1 MLATHEVRE
10 MQIQA
15 LPAAIK
21 RRSEQL
27 EMPVLYR
34 EALAALERCTTMD
47 EGKYYADK
55 ADALAAWAKIY
66 GSDEDAR
73 AAARLKLKAYS
84 RMGKLAEELRPIKS
98 NGYRLGLEPGPTTL
112 LMEHGLSKHHAAY
125 ARRLSKLENGDREK
139 FAKVIEAAK
148 SPSGAVLQVGVTGST
163 ERWGKYRQAMMSFRG
178 YCRNNDASLAKSFS
192 RDEAIKAKE
201 MVVEV
206 WEWLDAF
213 EQALPK

>member
-1 MLATHEVRE
+1 MLATNEVRE

-15 LPAAIK
+15 LPPAIQK
-21 RRSEQL
+21 RALQL

-34 EALAALERCTTMD
+34 EAVAALEKCATMD
-47 EGKYYADK
+47 EAKYYSDK
-55 ADALAAWAKIY
+55 SDALAAWAKIY

-98 NGYRLGLEPGPTTL
+98 NGYRRGLEPGPTTL
-112 LMEHGLSKHHAAY
+112 LIEHGLSRHGAGN
-125 ARRLSKLENGDREK
+125 ARRLSKLEISDREK
-139 FAKVIEAAK
+139 FEKVLETAR
-148 SPSGAVLQVGVTGST
+148 SPSGACLQVGATGST
-163 ERWGKYRQAMMSFRG
+163 EHWGKFRQAMMSFRG
-178 YCRNNDASLAKSFS
+178 YCRHSVPLLGGSFS
-192 RDEAIKAKE
+192 SDEASKAKE